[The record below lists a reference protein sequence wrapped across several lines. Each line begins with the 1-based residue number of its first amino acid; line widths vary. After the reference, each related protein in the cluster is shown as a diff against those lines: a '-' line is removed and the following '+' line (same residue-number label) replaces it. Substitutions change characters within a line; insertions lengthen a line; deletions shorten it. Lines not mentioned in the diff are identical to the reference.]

1 MTTSKRL
8 RMSTMQ
14 LGHKQVFMKHMVYL
28 DATTIQW
35 HMKLN
40 LSGMKHN
47 LISGLLTP
55 EIIALYMAVKTA
67 KPNSKLLENF
77 PLIYMIQSGSFE
89 VIHLGHIL
97 SFYLLT

>member
-14 LGHKQVFMKHMVYL
+14 LGHKQVFMKHE
-28 DATTIQW
+28 ATTIQW